1 MNLMAWRRAKIVLF
15 SDDLYLFFRCSGS
28 RALLTTVLS
37 TGRFCED
44 KILRR
49 AISIFGGY
57 HGFDSPAAQVLRG
70 NGRIGANI
78 AGCDST
84 DDFPIGGDQCDQ
96 GA

>member
-15 SDDLYLFFRCSGS
+15 SDDLYLFFRCSGR
-28 RALLTTVLS
+28 RALLAAAPS
-37 TGRFCED
+37 TGGFCED

-49 AISIFGGY
+49 VISIFGGY

-70 NGRIGANI
+70 NGRTGENI
-78 AGCDST
+78 AGCNST
-84 DDFPIGGDQCDQ
+84 DDFPISGDKCDQ